1 MPEVKMGNGSI
12 FDDNLLR
19 DHYSP
24 RIHAYYFKQW
34 NEFHMSFHQ
43 HDSTE
48 IMYVI
53 QGGCTVEWDSGAG
66 KKEAVKLTKGEFIML
81 DANIP
86 HRLVVE
92 RTCRMLNV
100 EFGFA
105 AHTGD
110 FPSIKQL
117 AADEPALSTMIASP
131 ASYFKLLD
139 PDDVYYTLKSL
150 VLEIDNRGSDG
161 GALDRMLLS
170 QLLIRISRLRRE
182 AENNGWQQ
190 AEHYVKQSIDFI
202 HQNYD
207 RNIQVKDVASFV
219 NLHPGYLQRLFK
231 AQSGQTLMEYLT
243 ALRMEKAKMLLL
255 QTDIPVADI
264 SDYVGT
270 GSRQY
275 FHALFK
281 KHIHQTPIEY
291 RNSMN
296 THRWDIMRSEDF

>member
-1 MPEVKMGNGSI
+1 MGNGSI
-12 FDDNLLR
+12 FDEKLLK

-34 NEFHMSFHQ
+34 SEFHMAFHQ

-53 QGGCTVEWDSGAG
+53 QGDCLIEWNGDSG
-66 KKEAVKLTKGEFIML
+66 KKESVKLTKGEFIVL

-92 RTCRMLNV
+92 RTCRMLNI

-105 AHTGD
+105 MHTGD

-117 AADEPALSTMIASP
+117 AEEESALSTMVASP
-131 ASYFKLLD
+131 TSYFKLQD
-139 PDDVYYTLKSL
+139 PDEVYHTLKSL
-150 VLEIDNRGSDG
+150 VLELDNRGNDG

-182 AENNGWQQ
+182 AESNGWQQ
-190 AEHYVKQSIDFI
+190 AEHYVKQSIDFL

-207 RNIQVKDVASFV
+207 RNIQVKDVASYV

-243 ALRMEKAKMLLL
+243 ALRMGKAKMLLL
-255 QTDIPVADI
+255 QTNIPVADI

-281 KHIHQTPIEY
+281 KHTHQTPIEY
-291 RNSMN
+291 RNSMDTYRWN
-296 THRWDIMRSEDF
+296 TKKSEDF